1 MKSFICLALS
11 CLLIGLLYVYVRQQ
25 FAAQNSQIMQL
36 TQLVSSMAHEIQ
48 HVEPAALKAYDPPL
62 EVKRLPE
69 RVTVSDDSESEGD
82 SDEESDDE
90 IEVCPVQK
98 PTQKHEVV
106 SDSEDEI
113 ETVDADADLNVNVNV
128 DVDVDVD
135 LNVYVNVEP
144 EEFKNEIIVQEPE
157 EEVSIVLNLSE
168 TKTINLF
175 EEMVEPRKVN
185 YDKLTVKEL
194 KEMATKLGAPASLKT
209 KKELIDFLE
218 KKK

>member
-25 FAAQNSQIMQL
+25 FAAQNNQIVQL

-48 HVEPAALKAYDPPL
+48 HVETPALKAYEPPL

-82 SDEESDDE
+82 SDEESNDE
-90 IEVCPVQK
+90 IERCPFQK
-98 PTQKHEVV
+98 LTQPQKDDISSE
-106 SDSEDEI
+106 SEDEI
-113 ETVDADADLNVNVNV
+113 EEIET
-128 DVDVDVD
+128 
-135 LNVYVNVEP
+135 
-144 EEFKNEIIVQEPE
+144 EELKNEIVVQE
-157 EEVSIVLNLSE
+157 EEVSIVLDLSE

-194 KEMATKLGAPASLKT
+194 KELASAHSAPASLKT
-209 KKELIDFLE
+209 KKELIEFLE

>member
-25 FAAQNSQIMQL
+25 FAAQNNQIVQL

-48 HVEPAALKAYDPPL
+48 HVETPALKAYEPPL

-82 SDEESDDE
+82 SDEESTDE
-90 IEVCPVQK
+90 IERCPFQK
-98 PTQKHEVV
+98 LTQPQTQKDDISSE
-106 SDSEDEI
+106 SEDEI
-113 ETVDADADLNVNVNV
+113 EEIET
-128 DVDVDVD
+128 
-135 LNVYVNVEP
+135 
-144 EEFKNEIIVQEPE
+144 EELKNEIVVQE
-157 EEVSIVLNLSE
+157 EEVSIVLDLSE

-194 KEMATKLGAPASLKT
+194 KELASALSAPASLKT
-209 KKELIDFLE
+209 KKELIEFLE

>member
-25 FAAQNSQIMQL
+25 FAAQNNQIMQL

-48 HVEPAALKAYDPPL
+48 HVEPAAAKAIEPPL

-69 RVTVSDDSESEGD
+69 RVTVSDDSESESD
-82 SDEESDDE
+82 SEEESDEEME
-90 IEVCPVQK
+90 ISCPVRRPQ
-98 PTQKHEVV
+98 EE
-106 SDSEDEI
+106 SESESESEDEI
-113 ETVDADADLNVNVNV
+113 ES
-128 DVDVDVD
+128 
-135 LNVYVNVEP
+135 VEP
-144 EEFKNEIIVQEPE
+144 EELKNELIVPPHE
-157 EEVSIVLNLSE
+157 EEVSIVLDLSE

-175 EEMVEPRKVN
+175 EEIVEPRKVN

-194 KEMATKLGAPASLKT
+194 KEMAGKLDAPASLKT

>member
-1 MKSFICLALS
+1 MGYREYSMKSFICLALS

-25 FAAQNSQIMQL
+25 FAAQNNQIVQL

-48 HVEPAALKAYDPPL
+48 HVETPALKAYEPPL

-82 SDEESDDE
+82 SDEESTDE
-90 IEVCPVQK
+90 IERCPFQK
-98 PTQKHEVV
+98 LTQPQTQKDDISSE
-106 SDSEDEI
+106 SEDEI
-113 ETVDADADLNVNVNV
+113 EEIET
-128 DVDVDVD
+128 
-135 LNVYVNVEP
+135 
-144 EEFKNEIIVQEPE
+144 EELKNEIVVQE
-157 EEVSIVLNLSE
+157 EEVSIVLDLSE

-194 KEMATKLGAPASLKT
+194 KELASALSAPASLKT
-209 KKELIDFLE
+209 KKELIEFLE

>member
-25 FAAQNSQIMQL
+25 FAAQNNQIMQL

-48 HVEPAALKAYDPPL
+48 HVEPAVIKASGPPL

-69 RVTVSDDSESEGD
+69 RVTVSDDSESESD
-82 SDEESDDE
+82 SEEESDDE
-90 IEVCPVQK
+90 IEVKCPVRPQK
-98 PTQKHEVV
+98 QE
-106 SDSEDEI
+106 DSESEEEMDEMESI
-113 ETVDADADLNVNVNV
+113 
-128 DVDVDVD
+128 
-135 LNVYVNVEP
+135 EP
-144 EEFKNEIIVQEPE
+144 EELKNELIVHAPE
-157 EEVSIVLNLSE
+157 DDVSIVLDLSE

-175 EEMVEPRKVN
+175 EEIVEPRKVN

-194 KEMATKLGAPASLKT
+194 KEMTSKLDAPASLKT
-209 KKELIDFLE
+209 KKELIEFLE